1 MWAVLLLKGILVGLC
16 ASIPLGPIGVI
27 CVQRTVNKGR
37 RSGFASG
44 YGAALADTIFASIAV
59 FGLSYVIDF
68 IRSHEPL
75 IQILG
80 GTGIAILGL
89 FIFLRDPLKRV
100 RRDRRAPSTPVQDA
114 TWIFLLTLTN
124 PLAIFLFLG
133 LLAAVRIEL
142 DPTHLGS
149 LLSVLLGV
157 HLGATSWWY
166 VLTLVVARFRHR
178 FHLRQLFWFNKIAGL
193 AILILG
199 GIAAAIGLIH
209 LIL

>member
-1 MWAVLLLKGILVGLC
+1 L
-16 ASIPLGPIGVI
+16 
-27 CVQRTVNKGR
+27 
-37 RSGFASG
+37 RS
-44 YGAALADTIFASIAV
+44 AAN
-59 FGLSYVIDF
+59 
-68 IRSHEPL
+68 
-75 IQILG
+75 
-80 GTGIAILGL
+80 
-89 FIFLRDPLKRV
+89 RV
-100 RRDRRAPSTPVQDA
+100 EQDA
-114 TWIFLLTLTN
+114 SWIFLLTLTN
-124 PLAIFLFLG
+124 PLAIFLFLA

-166 VLTLVVARFRHR
+166 VLTLVVSHFRHR